1 MNVNARQGHWR
12 ARWWWVPGKAV
23 PHRRAAWQHVA
34 LLVLAAVAALALLLV
49 ALRLLPHAA
58 LREHASYS
66 RAFYSSDGALLR
78 LTLARDEQYRV
89 WTPLARIDP
98 RLVEAVQLYEDRWF
112 HWHPGFNPAS
122 LMRGAWTTWRG
133 EMRRGGSTISMQ
145 LARRLYRIDSRT
157 PAGKLKQV
165 AAAVWLEARH
175 GKGDILEAYLNLA
188 PYGGNIEG
196 VGAASLVYFGKRAQD
211 LLLPEALALAV
222 IPQNPNRRG
231 SGAQGETSQAAWPVA
246 LSAARA
252 RLWSAWVARHPQA
265 ATAAD
270 TAALTLPLQLR
281 STRQLPFA
289 APHAVQSVA
298 SRGRQASDKSETTLS
313 LHAPS
318 QAAVERAIRQF
329 IDTRHGLGV
338 HNAAALLVDSQNM
351 QVRAWVGS
359 ADWHDDGI
367 DGQVNATS
375 AKRSPGSTLKPF
387 IYALGLDQGLL
398 HPKTVLKDAPT
409 AFGTYNPENFDG
421 RFEGPITAQDAL
433 VRSRNVPAVAVSAR
447 LSKPTLYDFLKSA
460 GISRMASEQHY
471 GLALTLGGG
480 ELSMEEMAR
489 LYAML
494 ANGGQLKPLV
504 TALGDQAA
512 GARALLSPEAAWITL
527 DMLQANPRPDTGQ
540 RAFPPVAWKTGTSW
554 GFRDAWT
561 AGVFGRLV
569 LVVWVGNFDGS
580 ANPAFVGVQTAAPLF
595 FQIVDSLRSQGL
607 ASPGPEATGPLN
619 LSRVS
624 VCKASGD
631 LPNEHCS
638 DLSPTWFIPGKSPI
652 KVSTLHRALWV
663 QTTTG
668 RAMCGPGPGAQR
680 EVFEHWGSD
689 MLQLFAQAGMP
700 RRVPPA
706 APRCGGSNGGTPA
719 VVAEEGPQ
727 IVSPLR
733 GANYVLRIGHDK
745 RLNLRANATRAGP
758 VYWFADTAF
767 VGSAPAGK
775 DLSWLPPAAGRYT
788 IAAVDA
794 AGAGDTREIAVEFAP

>member
-1 MNVNARQGHWR
+1 MNVSARHGHWP
-12 ARWWWVPGKAV
+12 ARWWWVPGRTK
-23 PHRRAAWQHVA
+23 RRPQAAWLRAA
-34 LLVLAAVAALALLLV
+34 LLVLATLALLLV

-78 LTLARDEQYRV
+78 LTLASDEQYRV
-89 WTPLARIDP
+89 WTPLTRIDP
-98 RLVEAVQLYEDRWF
+98 RLVQAVLLYEDRWF
-112 HWHPGFNPAS
+112 HWHAGFNPAS
-122 LMRGAWTTWRG
+122 LLRGAWSTWRG
-133 EMRRGGSTISMQ
+133 DVRRGGSTLSMQ

-157 PAGKLKQV
+157 PAGKLRQM

-175 GKGDILEAYLNLA
+175 GKGEILEAYLNLA

-231 SGAQGETSQAAWPVA
+231 GGALGESSVTTWPQA
-246 LSAARA
+246 LGAARA
-252 RLWSAWVARHPQA
+252 RLWSAWVARQPQA
-265 ATAAD
+265 PTAAD
-270 TAALTLPLQLR
+270 TAALALPLHLR

-289 APHAVQSVA
+289 APHAVQSHL
-298 SRGRQASDKSETTLS
+298 RQASAESETTLS

-318 QAAVERAIRQF
+318 QAAIERAIRQF
-329 IDTRHGLGV
+329 IDTRRGLGV
-338 HNAAALLVDSQNM
+338 HNAAALLVDSHSM

-359 ADWHDDGI
+359 ADWHDEII

-447 LSKPTLYDFLKSA
+447 LTKPTLYDFLKSA

-504 TALGDQAA
+504 TSVGEQPAR
-512 GARALLSPEAAWITL
+512 ARALLSPEAAWITL

-554 GFRDAWT
+554 GFRDVWT

-607 ASPGPEATGPLN
+607 AGKAPDPAGPLN

-631 LPNEHCS
+631 LPNQHCS
-638 DLSPTWFIPGKSPI
+638 DLSPTWFIPGRSPI

-663 QTTTG
+663 QTATG
-668 RAMCGPGPGAQR
+668 RAVCGPGPGVQN

-700 RRVPPA
+700 RRLPPA
-706 APRCGGSNGGTPA
+706 APRCAGSNNDSPA
-719 VVAEEGPQ
+719 TIAEGGPQ

-733 GANYVLRIGHDK
+733 GANYVLRNRHDK
-745 RLNLRANATRAGP
+745 HLSLRAHATRDGP
-758 VYWFADTAF
+758 VYWFADAAF
-767 VGSAPAGK
+767 VGSTPAGK

-794 AGAGDTREIAVEFAP
+794 AGASDTREIAVEFAP